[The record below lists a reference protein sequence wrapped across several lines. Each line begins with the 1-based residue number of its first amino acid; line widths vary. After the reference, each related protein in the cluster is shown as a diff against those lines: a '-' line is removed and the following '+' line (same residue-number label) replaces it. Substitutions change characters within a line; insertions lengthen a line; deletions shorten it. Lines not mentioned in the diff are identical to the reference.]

1 MGQFDVIDGFSVLS
15 YPEIEPVDVAE
26 HFGCGKPFCQCDERK
41 EGRVG
46 KLGQVKGVRGRV
58 W

>member
-1 MGQFDVIDGFSVLS
+1 MVNHSVS
-15 YPEIEPVDVAE
+15 VMKI
-26 HFGCGKPFCQCDERK
+26 RK
-41 EGRVG
+41 GGRVG